1 MPSDDTLLPYS
12 VKGMPVRIHPLSKDE
27 LRLIFSTT
35 FSRAKDLVYS
45 NLEFGALVVSKGIT
59 EPRITQDEA
68 TQLDPHV
75 FAVIL
80 SRILEISGIRF
91 RRRET
96 KYLTESLPDDPKIQQ
111 ALYLAKD
118 TLARSGFSGVFD
130 QFILSGRFAETIS
143 KWQTYNPK
151 SGSLGWD
158 RLTKRG
164 RDALVK
170 KNLLAAA
177 TEGASTIIKSDG
189 EKQWVT
195 VVVNYTKAADPSD
208 LEHFALH
215 EGQHVIDS
223 VLGYGRTYAA
233 DEKAI
238 LKALRSRGIRTSL
251 AFVRNALDVI
261 NEVFVERRIYHIR
274 GEESLRFMTRQ
285 TRVSEEFLRDP
296 RAMLRSGRDAKA
308 IAALGLYVLGRL
320 VVVSAPFREVRRR
333 PPPELDAIFRRYPDF
348 FKSYHERLSSL
359 LGGLSL
365 DRVESKDVAQATAL
379 LREFYEKYVRT
390 LTRKPK
396 KRGSGRTFTRKV

>member
-1 MPSDDTLLPYS
+1 MPSGDTLLPYS
-12 VKGMPVRIHPLSKDE
+12 IKGMPVRIHPLSKDE
-27 LRLIFSTT
+27 LRLVFSTA
-35 FSRAKDLVYS
+35 FSKTKDQVYS
-45 NLEFGALVVSKGIT
+45 NLEFGALVVSRGIT
-59 EPRITQDEA
+59 EPKITQDEA
-68 TQLDPHV
+68 AELDPQV
-75 FAVIL
+75 FTAIL
-80 SRILEISGIRF
+80 SGILEISGIRL

-96 KYLTESLPDDPKIQQ
+96 KYLTESLPDDPRIRQT
-111 ALYLAKD
+111 LYLAKD
-118 TLARSGFSGVFD
+118 ALARSGFSGVFD

-151 SGSLGWD
+151 SGRLGWD
-158 RLTKRG
+158 RLSKKG
-164 RDALVK
+164 RDTLVK

-189 EKQWVT
+189 ENQWVT
-195 VVVNYTKAADPSD
+195 VVVNYAKATDPSD

-233 DEKAI
+233 DEKTI
-238 LKALRSRGIRTSL
+238 LRALRSQGTRTSL
-251 AFVRNALDVI
+251 AFVRNTLDVI
-261 NEVFVERRIYHIR
+261 NEVFVERRIYHTR

-285 TRVSEEFLRDP
+285 IRVSKEFLQDP
-296 RAMLRSGRDAKA
+296 RAMLRSGRNAKA

-320 VVVSAPFREVRRR
+320 VVVSAPFREAGK
-333 PPPELDAIFRRYPDF
+333 PSPPELDAVLRRYPAF

-365 DRVESKDVAQATAL
+365 DRVEPKDVAQATAL
-379 LREFYEKYVRT
+379 LKEFYEKYTRT

-396 KRGSGRTFTRKV
+396 TRV